1 MVSAPSGC
9 QSIRSVHHAKHILVS
24 GMGGSGAARFI
35 LEEAHLMALPLELL
49 GEALG
54 EVAEHIR
61 QRVPLLWAGLSV
73 IGGNT

>member
-1 MVSAPSGC
+1 
-9 QSIRSVHHAKHILVS
+9 
-24 GMGGSGAARFI
+24 MGGSGAARFI
-35 LEEAHLMALPLELL
+35 LEEAHLMALSLELL

-73 IGGNT
+73 IGGST